1 MSFIVPGQGKKNE
14 EVVGTRAGAK
24 PLTPESTASA
34 PVEEPP
40 VVEIAGWPSELREVV
55 EADFRRTSALAGYR
69 WKSADEALVDV
80 VRGLDDLL
88 DLAAARIQDTEPQR
102 SGRQTRKAS
111 APTAEVSFD
120 EVADLLGIPADE
132 LDGAIDD
139 TGRPIRRSRADRRTA
154 QRAIKQL
161 RIQLQQVEVT
171 MDHTRLTPLTGF
183 IVRLVL
189 ALGTAVD
196 SQSASELATGDEH
209 LDTLIPPA
217 VGALAAFALER
228 KTAAL
233 ADAWHEHEPATLAAQ
248 THQDLLESLT
258 EAEPTSDTAATFTL
272 LVRSARAWVAC
283 FQLDR
288 PATEKLEYWQALDD
302 LPNAIRDNS
311 LQPLHDHLNT
321 LAPPR

>member
-14 EVVGTRAGAK
+14 EVIGTRAGAK
-24 PLTPESTASA
+24 PLTPESTTPA

-40 VVEIAGWPSELREVV
+40 VVEFAEWPAALQKVV
-55 EADFRRTSALAGYR
+55 QDDFRRTSALAGYR
-69 WKSADEALVDV
+69 WKAADAALVDL

-88 DLAAARIQDTEPQR
+88 DLAADRIQDTEPGR

-111 APTAEVSFD
+111 PPTVEVSFD

-139 TGRPIRRSRADRRTA
+139 AGRPVRRSRADRRTA

-196 SQSASELATGDEH
+196 SQSASQLATGDEH

-233 ADAWHEHEPATLAAQ
+233 ADAWHEHEPATLAVQ
-248 THQDLLESLT
+248 THKDLLESLT
-258 EAEPTSDTAATFTL
+258 EAKPTIDTAAAFRL

-288 PATEKLEYWQALDD
+288 PATDKLQYWQALDE
-302 LPNAIRDNS
+302 LPDAIRDDS
-311 LQPLHDHLNT
+311 LQALRDRLEA